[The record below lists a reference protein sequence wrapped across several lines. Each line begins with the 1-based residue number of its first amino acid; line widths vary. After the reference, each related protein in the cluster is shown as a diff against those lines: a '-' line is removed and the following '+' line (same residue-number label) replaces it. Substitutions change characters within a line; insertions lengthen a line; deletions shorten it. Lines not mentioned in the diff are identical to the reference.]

1 MVVYTIDNI
10 KFVLTQK
17 DLDLF
22 CATYNIPADLGPE
35 LPGLEDTIKDSLEV
49 KIGIYTRLIE
59 FANFCIPLSRFLLCV
74 LQYYQI
80 NFSQLFVL
88 AATKIDASVCPI
100 FVPWYNNVS
109 VKKDPLPSDDIVD
122 FEPLEK
128 LDNNR
133 TMITKYPETLMCL
146 VGFILSFFDPTAHPT
161 LLCRDK
167 SDPSKIKTGERT
179 FTPGEV
185 PLLTKT
191 ADMVVNPSPKRSV
204 FFNTH
209 AIRLVAH
216 DDNVRT
222 CPPSGRYVVL
232 SSSSADTNI
241 LTSPQVVLPVPFVQV
256 NADIVA
262 TEPVDETHGRPFL
275 G

>member
-1 MVVYTIDNI
+1 MGCGLCLHSLPLIAGRGRGLVSCGYGSRLEIVVDT
-10 KFVLTQK
+10 
-17 DLDLF
+17 
-22 CATYNIPADLGPE
+22 CAA
-35 LPGLEDTIKDSLEV
+35 
-49 KIGIYTRLIE
+49 
-59 FANFCIPLSRFLLCV
+59 FLV
-74 LQYYQI
+74 
-80 NFSQLFVL
+80 SQRASAEGGGSYF
-88 AATKIDASVCPI
+88 IDASVCPI

-146 VGFILSFFDPTAHPT
+146 VGFILSFSDPTAHPT

-167 SDPSKIKTGERT
+167 SDMGLLDFVKSPDPSNIKTGERT

-204 FFNTH
+204 
-209 AIRLVAH
+209 L
-216 DDNVRT
+216 
-222 CPPSGRYVVL
+222 
-232 SSSSADTNI
+232 
-241 LTSPQVVLPVPFVQV
+241 
-256 NADIVA
+256 
-262 TEPVDETHGRPFL
+262 
-275 G
+275 